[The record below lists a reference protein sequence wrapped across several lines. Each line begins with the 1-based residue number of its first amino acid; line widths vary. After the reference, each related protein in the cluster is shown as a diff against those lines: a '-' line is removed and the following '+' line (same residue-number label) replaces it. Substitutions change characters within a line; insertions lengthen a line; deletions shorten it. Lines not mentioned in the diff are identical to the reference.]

1 MRFSIVKSQPSYF
14 FENIHED
21 LNRFLK
27 DTFGD
32 IEYIDK
38 IDNQPNAFIKAFR
51 PAIEVKEKENE
62 YKIKVELPDVKKE
75 DIDVELNE
83 NYISL
88 KAETRFEECQENENL
103 KTTEFRY
110 GKFVRTVPLEHPIKT
125 EEAKSE
131 FKNGVLHIILPKL
144 HENKKEEIKKLKI
157 DWFLDDSLYINRLF
171 YWTLFDYKGS
181 GRSLFLIFS

>member
-38 IDNQPNAFIKAFR
+38 FENKPAGILKTFR
-51 PAIEVKEKENE
+51 PAIEIKEKENE

-88 KAETRFEECQENENL
+88 KAETKFEECLENENL

-110 GKFVRTVPLEHPIKT
+110 GKFIRTIPFENPINLEN
-125 EEAKSE
+125 AKSE
-131 FKNGVLHIILPKL
+131 FKNGVLYIFLQKL
-144 HENKKEEIKKLKI
+144 HENKKEEVKKLKI
-157 DWFLDDSLYINRLF
+157 D
-171 YWTLFDYKGS
+171 
-181 GRSLFLIFS
+181 